1 MNITRSFGAH
11 KELTAQIDKPVTSYH
26 KHKYEGC
33 TPSSWCQHLFCSP
46 VFICYLCFRKQF
58 LQKPVWDG
66 ELELGNEDL
75 GVVGG
80 WGCEQLTC
88 WQPLVE
94 APGIIRAGMSSV

>member
-1 MNITRSFGAH
+1 MRDVPQAAGANTCSAHLYSSAICALESNSSRSQCG
-11 KELTAQIDKPVTSYH
+11 
-26 KHKYEGC
+26 
-33 TPSSWCQHLFCSP
+33 
-46 VFICYLCFRKQF
+46 
-58 LQKPVWDG
+58 DG

-94 APGIIRAGMSSV
+94 APGIIRAGMNSV